1 MKNIEQGIS
10 NVELLLLRDSIFNIH
25 YSIFSFF
32 LFNKFLNV
40 FDLFKDLVHILRLE
54 GQGLLIHLK

>member
-1 MKNIEQGIS
+1 MGGQVEQRIS
-10 NVELLLLRDSIFNIH
+10 NVELLFLRDLIFNIH

-32 LFNKFLNV
+32 LFKKFLNV

-54 GQGLLIHLK
+54 GQGLLIHL